1 MFLRHVSAIAGVLI
15 ATLLS
20 YLPVAQN
27 GFVNWDDPVTLQNNP
42 QLATTGVLA
51 WAFTTSDMGHYQPLA
66 WLVWSQT
73 MAFVGRDPA
82 AFHGLSLLGHLLNA
96 ALVYLVC
103 FWLATL
109 GKLDTTRAQLSAT
122 VAAFVFAVHPIRVE
136 AVAWASAFP
145 YVLSLTFLLAA
156 FLSYLK
162 AATSTGSPA
171 RSAWLTL
178 SIGAYALSQ
187 LTRASAIAFPL
198 VLLAA
203 DVYPLRRLSGE
214 RETVTRRA
222 AKRPRFGTV
231 TWRRLLLEKLP
242 FLAIALGVALAE
254 AQARELATLQEIGP
268 GARLTLAAAAPF
280 VYLGRTLLP
289 FQLTPLDPLPIEPRV
304 DWTTLALNVAGL
316 IVVSVAVW
324 RTRATWP
331 ALAVGWWVYLL
342 LLGPAM
348 GLTPSGQQATADRYM
363 YLPGVIVSLVIGVA
377 ATSIGT
383 RESQVRGGSGRS
395 GEVREGS
402 GKFGRALVALGLGA
416 AFALS
421 VATRRQTTWW
431 HDSVSLWTRAA
442 ELDPGNDIATYN
454 LAIALAD
461 AGREEEAMARY
472 EQTLRLVPDHEFAQH
487 NLNAIRAGRAER
499 EADRLARAGDIDA
512 AIDAYARALAVDPTR
527 LHARA
532 ARGMALVERKR
543 FAEAVGDLQL
553 AIDAAVRPRT
563 AQTSSQDDRAV
574 SNALA
579 FALMQTE
586 RHVEAAAVLKQAL
599 SRHPQDHEIAH
610 NLARLLATSS
620 DLSVRD
626 PALALRLALAV
637 RDQTGG
643 RDPRVLDTVAASYAA
658 SGQLDR
664 ARNTAREA
672 AALARQLGDEDLARE
687 ILAHAAAY
695 EKTGVGRR

>member
-1 MFLRHVSAIAGVLI
+1 
-15 ATLLS
+15 
-20 YLPVAQN
+20 
-27 GFVNWDDPVTLQNNP
+27 
-42 QLATTGVLA
+42 
-51 WAFTTSDMGHYQPLA
+51 
-66 WLVWSQT
+66 
-73 MAFVGRDPA
+73 
-82 AFHGLSLLGHLLNA
+82 
-96 ALVYLVC
+96 
-103 FWLATL
+103 
-109 GKLDTTRAQLSAT
+109 
-122 VAAFVFAVHPIRVE
+122 
-136 AVAWASAFP
+136 
-145 YVLSLTFLLAA
+145 
-156 FLSYLK
+156 
-162 AATSTGSPA
+162 
-171 RSAWLTL
+171 
-178 SIGAYALSQ
+178 
-187 LTRASAIAFPL
+187 
-198 VLLAA
+198 
-203 DVYPLRRLSGE
+203 
-214 RETVTRRA
+214 
-222 AKRPRFGTV
+222 
-231 TWRRLLLEKLP
+231 
-242 FLAIALGVALAE
+242 
-254 AQARELATLQEIGP
+254 
-268 GARLTLAAAAPF
+268 
-280 VYLGRTLLP
+280 
-289 FQLTPLDPLPIEPRV
+289 
-304 DWTTLALNVAGL
+304 
-316 IVVSVAVW
+316 
-324 RTRATWP
+324 
-331 ALAVGWWVYLL
+331 
-342 LLGPAM
+342 M

-383 RESQVRGGSGRS
+383 RESQVRGGSGKF
-395 GEVREGS
+395 GDVREGS
-402 GKFGRALVALGLGA
+402 GKFGRALVVLGLGA

-461 AGREEEAMARY
+461 AGREEEAIARY

-532 ARGMALVERKR
+532 ARGMALVERRR
-543 FAEAVGDLQL
+543 FAEAVSDLRL
-553 AIDAAVRPRT
+553 AIDAAVRPQT
-563 AQTSSQDDRAV
+563 AQTPSQNDRAV

-579 FALMQTE
+579 FALMQTA

-610 NLARLLATSS
+610 NLARLLATSP
-620 DLSVRD
+620 DVSVRD

-643 RDPRVLDTVAASYAA
+643 RDPRVLDTVAAAYAA
-658 SGQLDR
+658 IGQLDR

-687 ILAHAAAY
+687 ILAHAGAY